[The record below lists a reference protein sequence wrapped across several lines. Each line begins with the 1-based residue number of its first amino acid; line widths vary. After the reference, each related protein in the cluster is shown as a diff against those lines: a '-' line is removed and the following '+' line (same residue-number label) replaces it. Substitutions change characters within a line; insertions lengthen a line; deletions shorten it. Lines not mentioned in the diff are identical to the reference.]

1 MASKGL
7 LLGTVF
13 NIPPPFSPD
22 ALADLS
28 LWLDAADVSTISTTG
43 DLLDQWDDKSL
54 AGITGNFTPWDN
66 SQKCNYGLVSDRI
79 NGLNV
84 VNFPQIG
91 FPTPGSELAL
101 QGTSTTSLKG
111 IDGMSVFGV
120 IEADNTQYQ
129 YTTTDPTTTTYTSTF
144 PNESGPWLYKGI
156 NNTYDIEYRFD
167 PTSTFYSRASGSP
180 TGDSVSLGSS
190 TLNPVILSSVM
201 DATAA
206 QTVATGYR
214 DGVLQGTDADF
225 EAYNDN
231 AAPNQPYPHMIGAHL
246 QPPGDNVVVP
256 FVGSIAEIIVYSRN
270 LSAMEQ
276 GQVHTY
282 LSDKWGITLSP

>member
-91 FPTPGSELAL
+91 FPYIRIH
-101 QGTSTTSLKG
+101 STNVVL
-111 IDGMSVFGV
+111 
-120 IEADNTQYQ
+120 DNL
-129 YTTTDPTTTTYTSTF
+129 SCV
-144 PNESGPWLYKGI
+144 
-156 NNTYDIEYRFD
+156 
-167 PTSTFYSRASGSP
+167 
-180 TGDSVSLGSS
+180 VSHRQ
-190 TLNPVILSSVM
+190 
-201 DATAA
+201 AA
-206 QTVATGYR
+206 
-214 DGVLQGTDADF
+214 
-225 EAYNDN
+225 
-231 AAPNQPYPHMIGAHL
+231 I
-246 QPPGDNVVVP
+246 PGDQLQ
-256 FVGSIAEIIVYSRN
+256 R
-270 LSAMEQ
+270 
-276 GQVHTY
+276 
-282 LSDKWGITLSP
+282 ITIRLLQL